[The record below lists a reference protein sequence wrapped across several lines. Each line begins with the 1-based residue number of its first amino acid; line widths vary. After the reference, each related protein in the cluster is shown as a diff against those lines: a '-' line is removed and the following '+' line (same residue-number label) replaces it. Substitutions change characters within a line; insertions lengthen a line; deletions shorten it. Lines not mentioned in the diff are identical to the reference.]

1 MSRKSK
7 FLATWKTLPRQVRKV
22 IVSVI
27 GFTLITVGMLLIV
40 LPGPFTLPFLIL
52 GLVVLGLEFAW
63 ADRML
68 DQVKAQ
74 GSKVD
79 PRKLLKRKPNNPDTK
94 QPETK

>member
-1 MSRKSK
+1 MSRNGK
-7 FLATWKTLPRQVRKV
+7 FLATWKTLPRQLRKV

-27 GFTLITVGMLLIV
+27 GFTLITIGLLLIV

-74 GSKVD
+74 GKKVD
-79 PRKLLKRKPNNPDTK
+79 PRKLLKKKPKNP
-94 QPETK
+94 ESN

>member
-1 MSRKSK
+1 MSQKSK
-7 FLATWKTLPRQVRKV
+7 FLATWKTLPRQLRKV

-27 GFTLITVGMLLIV
+27 GFTLITIGLLLIV

-74 GSKVD
+74 GKKVD
-79 PRKLLKRKPNNPDTK
+79 PRKLLKKRPKNPEPN
-94 QPETK
+94 

>member
-1 MSRKSK
+1 MSRKRK
-7 FLATWKTLPRQVRKV
+7 FLATWKTLPRQLRKV

-27 GFTLITVGMLLIV
+27 GFTLITLGLLLIV

-74 GSKVD
+74 GKKVD
-79 PRKLLKRKPNNPDTK
+79 PRKLLKRKPKNPE
-94 QPETK
+94 PN

>member
-1 MSRKSK
+1 MSQKSK
-7 FLATWKTLPRQVRKV
+7 FLTTWKTLPRQLRKV

-27 GFTLITVGMLLIV
+27 GFTLITLGLLLIV

-74 GSKVD
+74 GKKVD
-79 PRKLLKRKPNNPDTK
+79 PRKLLKKKPKNPE
-94 QPETK
+94 PN

>member
-1 MSRKSK
+1 MSQKSK
-7 FLATWKTLPRQVRKV
+7 FLATWKTLPRQLRKV

-27 GFTLITVGMLLIV
+27 GFTLITIGLLLIV

-74 GSKVD
+74 GKKVD
-79 PRKLLKRKPNNPDTK
+79 PRKLLKKKPRNPE
-94 QPETK
+94 PN

>member
-1 MSRKSK
+1 MSQKSK
-7 FLATWKTLPRQVRKV
+7 FLATWKTLPRQLRKV

-27 GFTLITVGMLLIV
+27 GFTLITIGLLLIV

-74 GSKVD
+74 GKKVD
-79 PRKLLKRKPNNPDTK
+79 PRKLLKKKPKNPE
-94 QPETK
+94 PN

>member
-1 MSRKSK
+1 MSRNGK
-7 FLATWKTLPRQVRKV
+7 FLATWKTLPRQLRKV

-27 GFTLITVGMLLIV
+27 GFTLITIGLLLIV

-74 GSKVD
+74 GKKVD
-79 PRKLLKRKPNNPDTK
+79 PRKLLKKKPKNPE
-94 QPETK
+94 PN

>member
-1 MSRKSK
+1 MSRKRK
-7 FLATWKTLPRQVRKV
+7 FLATWKTLPRQLRKV

-27 GFTLITVGMLLIV
+27 GFTLITLGLLLIV

-74 GSKVD
+74 GKKVD
-79 PRKLLKRKPNNPDTK
+79 PRKLLKRKPKDPKPN
-94 QPETK
+94 

>member
-7 FLATWKTLPRQVRKV
+7 FLATWKTLPRQLRKV

-27 GFTLITVGMLLIV
+27 GFTLITLGLLLIV

-68 DQVKAQ
+68 VQVKAQ
-74 GSKVD
+74 GKKVD
-79 PRKLLKRKPNNPDTK
+79 PRKLLKKKPKNP
-94 QPETK
+94 EVN

>member
-1 MSRKSK
+1 MSQKSK
-7 FLATWKTLPRQVRKV
+7 FLATWKILPRQLRKV

-27 GFTLITVGMLLIV
+27 GFTLITIGLLLIV

-74 GSKVD
+74 GKKVD
-79 PRKLLKRKPNNPDTK
+79 PRKLLTK
-94 QPETK
+94 QPKNPEPN

>member
-7 FLATWKTLPRQVRKV
+7 FFATWKTLPRQLRKV

-27 GFTLITVGMLLIV
+27 GFTLITLGLLLIV
-40 LPGPFTLPFLIL
+40 LPGPSTLPFLIL

-74 GSKVD
+74 GKKVD
-79 PRKLLKRKPNNPDTK
+79 PRKLLKKKPKNPE
-94 QPETK
+94 PN

>member
-7 FLATWKTLPRQVRKV
+7 FLATWKTLPRQLRKV

-27 GFTLITVGMLLIV
+27 GFTLITLGLLLMV

-74 GSKVD
+74 GKKVD
-79 PRKLLKRKPNNPDTK
+79 PRKLLKKKPKNPE
-94 QPETK
+94 PN

>member
-1 MSRKSK
+1 MSRRSK
-7 FLATWKTLPRQVRKV
+7 FLATWKTLPRQLRKV

-27 GFTLITVGMLLIV
+27 GFTLITLGLLLIV

-74 GSKVD
+74 GKKVD
-79 PRKLLKRKPNNPDTK
+79 PRKLLKKKPKNPE
-94 QPETK
+94 PN

>member
-1 MSRKSK
+1 MSQKSK
-7 FLATWKTLPRQVRKV
+7 FLATWKTLPRQLRKV

-27 GFTLITVGMLLIV
+27 GFTLITIGLLLIV

-68 DQVKAQ
+68 DQVKAK
-74 GSKVD
+74 GKKVD
-79 PRKLLKRKPNNPDTK
+79 PRKLLKKKPK
-94 QPETK
+94 KPEPN

>member
-7 FLATWKTLPRQVRKV
+7 FLATWKTLPRQLRKV

-27 GFTLITVGMLLIV
+27 GFTLITIGLLLIV

-74 GSKVD
+74 GKKVD
-79 PRKLLKRKPNNPDTK
+79 PRKLLKRKPKNP
-94 QPETK
+94 ESN

>member
-7 FLATWKTLPRQVRKV
+7 FLATWKTLPRQLRKV

-27 GFTLITVGMLLIV
+27 GFTLITIGLLLIV

-74 GSKVD
+74 GKKVD
-79 PRKLLKRKPNNPDTK
+79 PRKLLKKKPKNPE
-94 QPETK
+94 PN

>member
-1 MSRKSK
+1 MSQKSK
-7 FLATWKTLPRQVRKV
+7 FLATWKTLPRQLRKV

-27 GFTLITVGMLLIV
+27 GFTLITLGLLLIV
-40 LPGPFTLPFLIL
+40 LPGPFTLPFLVL

-74 GSKVD
+74 GKKVD
-79 PRKLLKRKPNNPDTK
+79 PRKLLKRKPKNPE
-94 QPETK
+94 PN

>member
-1 MSRKSK
+1 MSRRSK
-7 FLATWKTLPRQVRKV
+7 FLATWKTLPRQLRKV

-27 GFTLITVGMLLIV
+27 GFTLITIGLLLIV

-74 GSKVD
+74 GKKVD
-79 PRKLLKRKPNNPDTK
+79 PRKLLKKKPKNPE
-94 QPETK
+94 PN

>member
-7 FLATWKTLPRQVRKV
+7 FLATWKTLPRQLRKV

-27 GFTLITVGMLLIV
+27 GFTLITLGLLLIV

-74 GSKVD
+74 GKKVD
-79 PRKLLKRKPNNPDTK
+79 PRKLLKKKPKNPE
-94 QPETK
+94 PN

>member
-7 FLATWKTLPRQVRKV
+7 FLATWKTLPRQLRKV

-27 GFTLITVGMLLIV
+27 GFTLITIGLLLIV

-63 ADRML
+63 AERML
-68 DQVKAQ
+68 DQVKSQ
-74 GSKVD
+74 GKKVD
-79 PRKLLKRKPNNPDTK
+79 PRKLLKRKPKNPE
-94 QPETK
+94 PN

>member
-7 FLATWKTLPRQVRKV
+7 FLTTWKTLPRQLRKV

-27 GFTLITVGMLLIV
+27 GFTLITLGLLLIV

-74 GSKVD
+74 GKKVD
-79 PRKLLKRKPNNPDTK
+79 PRKLLKKKPKNPE
-94 QPETK
+94 PN

>member
-1 MSRKSK
+1 
-7 FLATWKTLPRQVRKV
+7 
-22 IVSVI
+22 VI
-27 GFTLITVGMLLIV
+27 GFTLITIGLLLIV

-74 GSKVD
+74 GKKVD
-79 PRKLLKRKPNNPDTK
+79 PRKLLKRKPKNP
-94 QPETK
+94 ESN

>member
-1 MSRKSK
+1 MSRNGK
-7 FLATWKTLPRQVRKV
+7 FLATWKTLPRQLRKV

-27 GFTLITVGMLLIV
+27 GFTLITLGLLLIV

-74 GSKVD
+74 GKKVD
-79 PRKLLKRKPNNPDTK
+79 PRKLLKKKPKNPE
-94 QPETK
+94 PN

>member
-7 FLATWKTLPRQVRKV
+7 FLATWKTLPRQLRKV

-27 GFTLITVGMLLIV
+27 GFTLITIGLLLIV

-74 GSKVD
+74 GKKVD
-79 PRKLLKRKPNNPDTK
+79 PRKLLKRKPKNPE
-94 QPETK
+94 PN

>member
-1 MSRKSK
+1 M
-7 FLATWKTLPRQVRKV
+7 RKV

-27 GFTLITVGMLLIV
+27 GFTLIVLGCLLIV
-40 LPGPFTLPFLIL
+40 LPGPFTLPFIIL

-74 GSKVD
+74 GAKVD
-79 PRKLLKRKPNNPDTK
+79 PRKLLKKKPKNPE
-94 QPETK
+94 PS

>member
-7 FLATWKTLPRQVRKV
+7 FLTTWKTLPRQLRKV

-27 GFTLITVGMLLIV
+27 GFTLITLGLLLIV

-74 GSKVD
+74 GKKVD
-79 PRKLLKRKPNNPDTK
+79 PRKLLKRKPKNPE
-94 QPETK
+94 PN

>member
-1 MSRKSK
+1 MSQKSK
-7 FLATWKTLPRQVRKV
+7 FLATWKTLPRQLRKV

-27 GFTLITVGMLLIV
+27 GFTLITLGLLLIV

-52 GLVVLGLEFAW
+52 GLVVRGLEFAW

-74 GSKVD
+74 GKKVD
-79 PRKLLKRKPNNPDTK
+79 PRKLLKRKPKNPE
-94 QPETK
+94 PN

>member
-1 MSRKSK
+1 MSQKSK
-7 FLATWKTLPRQVRKV
+7 FLATWKTLPRQLRKV

-27 GFTLITVGMLLIV
+27 GFTLITIGLLLIV

-74 GSKVD
+74 GKKVD
-79 PRKLLKRKPNNPDTK
+79 PRKLLKKKPKNPD
-94 QPETK
+94 PN

>member
-7 FLATWKTLPRQVRKV
+7 FLATWKTLPRQLRKV

-27 GFTLITVGMLLIV
+27 GFTLITLGLLLIV

-74 GSKVD
+74 GKKVN
-79 PRKLLKRKPNNPDTK
+79 PRKLLKKKPKNPE
-94 QPETK
+94 PN

>member
-1 MSRKSK
+1 MSQKSK
-7 FLATWKTLPRQVRKV
+7 FLATWKTLPRQLRKV

-27 GFTLITVGMLLIV
+27 GFTLITLGLLLIV

-74 GSKVD
+74 GKKVD
-79 PRKLLKRKPNNPDTK
+79 PRKLLKKKPKNPE
-94 QPETK
+94 PN

>member
-7 FLATWKTLPRQVRKV
+7 FLATWKTLPRQLRKV

-27 GFTLITVGMLLIV
+27 GFTLITIGLLLIV

-63 ADRML
+63 AERML
-68 DQVKAQ
+68 DQVKSQ
-74 GSKVD
+74 GKKVD
-79 PRKLLKRKPNNPDTK
+79 PRKLLKRKPKNP
-94 QPETK
+94 EAN

>member
-1 MSRKSK
+1 MSQKSK
-7 FLATWKTLPRQVRKV
+7 FLATWKTLPRQLRKV

-27 GFTLITVGMLLIV
+27 GFTLITIGLLLIV
-40 LPGPFTLPFLIL
+40 LPGPFTLPFIIL

-74 GSKVD
+74 GKKVD
-79 PRKLLKRKPNNPDTK
+79 PRKLLKKKPKNPE
-94 QPETK
+94 PN